1 MVGVDL
7 INELLRKSGEGG
19 GRLVYGGVLKPF
31 VIIIITII
39 IVNINIL
46 ETNETNIC
54 PTPKTHS

>member
-1 MVGVDL
+1 MVVAVDL

-39 IVNINIL
+39 NINIL